1 MTLTY
6 AYSIYTLERHVRRW
20 LQKYKCKIT
29 KWNRPLAVALS
40 DLPTWSHHMA
50 IQLFW
55 PLGLAE
61 RRLLPLRVQKPPG
74 VNLFAESPVSCS
86 HVPLRGGFS
95 GSPEKLGTV
104 RGICSYQST
113 NYLFV
118 TLFFQIPLCGNIERC
133 LGFSVNRRWLKRM
146 DHWGNKSCTEAF
158 GIIHILYYLIR
169 LLGWIIFYIMY
180 TCSGHSMPLELWY
193 E

>member
-1 MTLTY
+1 VKSTTSSSTFGFANVKSSYGYSTVLTS
-6 AYSIYTLERHVRRW
+6 SISREAPAAPQGSKATRGQSFCWKPSVLQPCATQRRIQW
-20 LQKYKCKIT
+20 LTRKI
-29 KWNRPLAVALS
+29 
-40 DLPTWSHHMA
+40 
-50 IQLFW
+50 
-55 PLGLAE
+55 
-61 RRLLPLRVQKPPG
+61 
-74 VNLFAESPVSCS
+74 
-86 HVPLRGGFS
+86 
-95 GSPEKLGTV
+95 GTV